1 LDLKNRVHFSYK
13 KNTIHFL
20 RTSRT
25 NVPSQDTHWEGE
37 IADINAGIGIW
48 EEGHGLGSYRILIQP
63 LSNNSPWPDVR
74 IGIIKDNWT
83 MPHLGCFNNRDNHN
97 EYSDMRG
104 VTIYTEEPCD
114 YPILIAETLRFN
126 SLLSAPVPGYV
137 YNITV
142 QLKEGYN
149 TLAWCIHSP
158 LTYREGALSTRFP
171 TLHMPGGEGYTQKT
185 YKLELDPNSSR
196 LTHTRLP
203 VDFPSPYLLGKPSS
217 PLFLSTHFPT
227 GRVPSLVFLSSLA
240 GSESST
246 ILRQM
251 KYQLPWHF
259 QFHNH
264 LLWVQYQSIV
274 NIQPRL

>member
-1 LDLKNRVHFSYK
+1 
-13 KNTIHFL
+13 
-20 RTSRT
+20 
-25 NVPSQDTHWEGE
+25 
-37 IADINAGIGIW
+37 
-48 EEGHGLGSYRILIQP
+48 
-63 LSNNSPWPDVR
+63 
-74 IGIIKDNWT
+74 
-83 MPHLGCFNNRDNHN
+83 
-97 EYSDMRG
+97 MRG

-185 YKLELDPNSSR
+185 YKLELDP
-196 LTHTRLP
+196 
-203 VDFPSPYLLGKPSS
+203 SP